1 MRMLTMGR
9 FVRPVTLA
17 LLPFLLLF
25 LLDVRLVAQDRAVG
39 QGRIENARWEL
50 VGGVVVI
57 TYDLLGDAR
66 LTYDVRITLTRTG
79 DKDFKIAP
87 VSVTGAIGKGKYAGV
102 KMVIRWDYRKDVPQG
117 LSGDD
122 YAFEFVIQIIKEGGG
137 SNLLYY
143 IAGGLAVVGGAA
155 ALLLSGGKAASTTAS
170 PSGLPSPPTVRPT
183 SQ

>member
-1 MRMLTMGR
+1 MRILTMGR
-9 FVRPVTLA
+9 IVRPVTLA
-17 LLPFLLLF
+17 LLPFFLLF
-25 LLDVRLVAQDRAVG
+25 LLDVRLAAQDRAAG

-102 KMVIRWDYRKDVPQG
+102 KMVIRWDYKKDVPQG

-122 YAFEFVIQIIKEGGG
+122 YAFEFDIQIVKEEGG
-137 SNLLYY
+137 SNLLLYL
-143 IAGGLAVVGGAA
+143 AGGLAVVGGAA
-155 ALLLSGGKAASTTAS
+155 ALLLGGGKAASTTAS